1 MALSRSIALLAAAA
15 LASVLL
21 PAALRAQR
29 HSAEAAA
36 TRPRLVLVLS
46 VDQMRFDY
54 LTRFGPL
61 YTGGLKMLRERGA
74 VFTNARYRHACTET
88 GPGHSVILSG
98 RSPRHSGIVG
108 NDWYDA
114 PSRQMLNVVDD
125 PVHVPVGG
133 RGRGASPRNFIGFTL
148 GDVLKKTSPRSRV
161 VGVAGK
167 DRSAILMAGHRA
179 DAAYWYGT
187 GGALVTSTYYTA
199 EAPPWLR
206 AFNDRRLADRYAAEK
221 WARLLADEAVYVK
234 YAGPDDVKGEW
245 DNKDTVFPH
254 SIRGKPPEDL
264 FYDDLRRTPFADEFI
279 LEGVLEA
286 LAAHSLGADDDTD
299 ILAVGFSATD
309 SIGHTYGADSQELMD
324 QLLRLDRTLQ
334 KLFDVLDQRVG
345 LSRVVVAL
353 TADHGVLRLV
363 EVLQARGVAAR
374 RAGPEALR
382 VPVET
387 TLKERFPAAPGLVA
401 AWDGPNVY
409 LDLEAVARGGLPRA
423 GVERAVIDGLMRSGL
438 VERVYTQSDLLG
450 EPPAGDS
457 DFPLFQ
463 RAFFQPRSAHLIT
476 RLKPYVYVGSYVG
489 GTSHGTV
496 QDYDRHVPVVFLGA
510 NVKPGNYDVESGP
523 EDIASTLGA
532 LIGLDYPSADGR
544 ALQEVLARTDSRPRG
559 FVPAK

>member
-1 MALSRSIALLAAAA
+1 MKKRPIARLAAAC
-15 LASVLL
+15 
-21 PAALRAQR
+21 AALVCLVSGPHAR
-29 HSAEAAA
+29 SAEPAGG
-36 TRPRLVLVLS
+36 RPRLVLAVS

-54 LTRFGPL
+54 LTRFAPL
-61 YTGGLKMLRERGA
+61 YVGGLKTLRDQGA

-114 PSRQMLNVVDD
+114 ASRSNMNVVDD
-125 PVHVPVGG
+125 PVHVAVGG

-148 GDVLKKTSPRSRV
+148 GDMLKKQSPRSRV

-187 GGALVTSTYYTA
+187 RGAIVTSSYYMSD
-199 EAPPWLR
+199 APAWLT
-206 AFNDRRLADRYAAEK
+206 AFNDRHVPDRYAGQR
-221 WARLLADEAVYVK
+221 WTRLLPDEGVYVK

-254 SIRGKPPEDL
+254 AVRGRPPEDL
-264 FYDDLRRTPFADEFI
+264 FYDDLRRTPFADE
-279 LEGVLEA
+279 LT
-286 LAAHSLGADDDTD
+286 LAAALDAFSAHALGADEDTD
-299 ILAVGFSATD
+299 VLAVGFSATD

-334 KLFDVLDQRVG
+334 KLFDEVDRRVG
-345 LSRVVVAL
+345 LARVLVVL
-353 TADHGVLRLV
+353 SADHGVLPLV
-363 EVLQARGVAAR
+363 EVLQARGIAAR
-374 RAGPEALR
+374 RAGPDLLHK
-382 VPVET
+382 PVEAA
-387 TLKERFPAAPGLVA
+387 LQACFPGVTGLIA

-409 LDLEAVARGGLPRA
+409 LDVQALARHRLHRS
-423 GVERAVIDGLMRSGL
+423 GVERAVIEGLMKSGL
-438 VERVYTQSDLLG
+438 VDRVYTHADLLG
-450 EPPAGDS
+450 EPPADDP

-463 RAFFQPRSAHLIT
+463 RGFYQPRSAHLVT

-496 QDYDRHVPVVFLGA
+496 QDYDRHVPVVFMGPG
-510 NVKPGNYDVESGP
+510 VKAGTYAGESGP
-523 EDIASTLGA
+523 EDIAPTLGA
-532 LIGLDYPSADGR
+532 LLGLDYPSQDGR
-544 ALQEVLARTDSRPRG
+544 TLREILL
-559 FVPAK
+559 